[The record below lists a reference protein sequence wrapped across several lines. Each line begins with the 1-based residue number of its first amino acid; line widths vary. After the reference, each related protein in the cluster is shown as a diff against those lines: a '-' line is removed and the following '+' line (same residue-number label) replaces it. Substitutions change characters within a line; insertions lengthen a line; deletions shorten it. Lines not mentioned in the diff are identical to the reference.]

1 MYSTNNKRYLSILFI
16 VILIIGFLLNISG
29 LEKLGS
35 FNIVVALG
43 LNLFIV
49 IIALFYFGLDFISYL
64 LMCINSLLLP
74 LVVQYFTNN
83 SYGVLALNIVPL
95 HMADVMIFTFEYCA
109 LLLFLSIV
117 FNFKYSEH
125 QMIISEGNIKIENL
139 NILFNNCVAIIFTIV
154 AFPRLSLSVN
164 GGERFDMLLP
174 GHAWNQLAIVAL
186 LFNLPVLKK
195 SKSVKITYL
204 FVILWFLFN
213 GERADI
219 TGLVLGL
226 IVYNF
231 MSQGKTNRAKKV
243 KLTIVAILF
252 VLILVFIGIIRNKNE
267 LSFEKLISLLV
278 STQTTSDVAYL
289 YNCSIDAFKKGVVLK
304 SRIFLQD
311 FRMMMPLSNAEDFS
325 DIIQKLGYFSPGG
338 EPFLSQ
344 SILDWGSLGPVFR
357 AILDFIIFKLFTLN
371 KNSGLLKMEFLLL
384 ICSVPRLTWYGRNY
398 LFTSIIFFVP
408 LMYWLNT
415 QIKTVKLSW
424 S

>member
-1 MYSTNNKRYLSILFI
+1 
-16 VILIIGFLLNISG
+16 
-29 LEKLGS
+29 
-35 FNIVVALG
+35 
-43 LNLFIV
+43 
-49 IIALFYFGLDFISYL
+49 
-64 LMCINSLLLP
+64 
-74 LVVQYFTNN
+74 
-83 SYGVLALNIVPL
+83 
-95 HMADVMIFTFEYCA
+95 
-109 LLLFLSIV
+109 
-117 FNFKYSEH
+117 
-125 QMIISEGNIKIENL
+125 
-139 NILFNNCVAIIFTIV
+139 
-154 AFPRLSLSVN
+154 
-164 GGERFDMLLP
+164 MLLP

-231 MSQGKTNRAKKV
+231 MSQGKTDRAKKV

-338 EPFLSQ
+338 EPFLS
-344 SILDWGSLGPVFR
+344 
-357 AILDFIIFKLFTLN
+357 
-371 KNSGLLKMEFLLL
+371 
-384 ICSVPRLTWYGRNY
+384 
-398 LFTSIIFFVP
+398 
-408 LMYWLNT
+408 
-415 QIKTVKLSW
+415 
-424 S
+424 

>member
-16 VILIIGFLLNISG
+16 VILIIVFLLNIPG

-289 YNCSIDAFKKGVVLK
+289 YNCSIDAFKKVETVK
-304 SRIFLQD
+304 
-311 FRMMMPLSNAEDFS
+311 
-325 DIIQKLGYFSPGG
+325 
-338 EPFLSQ
+338 
-344 SILDWGSLGPVFR
+344 
-357 AILDFIIFKLFTLN
+357 
-371 KNSGLLKMEFLLL
+371 
-384 ICSVPRLTWYGRNY
+384 
-398 LFTSIIFFVP
+398 FFV
-408 LMYWLNT
+408 
-415 QIKTVKLSW
+415 
-424 S
+424 